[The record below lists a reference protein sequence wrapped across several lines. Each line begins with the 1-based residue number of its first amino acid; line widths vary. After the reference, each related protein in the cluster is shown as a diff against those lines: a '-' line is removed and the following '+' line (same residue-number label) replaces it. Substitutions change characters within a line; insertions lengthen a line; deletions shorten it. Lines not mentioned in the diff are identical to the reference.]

1 MSNYNVSELIP
12 SKKEWIDA
20 VLNDFD
26 SFLKDH
32 ADCERKASGMAMSLV
47 AKYPDR
53 KEILQDLIHT
63 GIEELEHFKLVYKI
77 METRGIGLNHKMTK
91 DLYVDA
97 LLKNINGDKTKGLR
111 DRLLIAAIV
120 ENRGFERF
128 KMISDHI
135 QDAELAKFYE
145 MIYISEEK
153 HGDMFLR
160 LAENYFS
167 KEEVEMRYNELV
179 EKETEVLNNLI
190 IAPALH

>member
-12 SKKEWIDA
+12 SKKEWIDV

-77 METRGIGLNHKMTK
+77 MENRGIGLNHKMTK

-97 LLKNINGDKTKGLR
+97 LRKNINGDKTKGLR
-111 DRLLIAAIV
+111 DRPIGI
-120 ENRGFERF
+120 
-128 KMISDHI
+128 K
-135 QDAELAKFYE
+135 
-145 MIYISEEK
+145 
-153 HGDMFLR
+153 
-160 LAENYFS
+160 
-167 KEEVEMRYNELV
+167 
-179 EKETEVLNNLI
+179 
-190 IAPALH
+190 

>member
-26 SFLKDH
+26 AFLKDH

-77 METRGIGLNHKMTK
+77 MENRGIGLNHKMTK

-97 LLKNINGDKTKGLR
+97 LLKNINGDKIKGLR

-128 KMISDHI
+128 KMISENI
-135 QDAELAKFYE
+135 QDEELAKFYE
-145 MIYISEEK
+145 MIYVSEAK

-167 KEEVEMRYNELV
+167 KEEVETRYNELV
-179 EKETEVLNNLI
+179 EKETEVLDNLT
-190 IAPALH
+190 IAAALH

>member
-12 SKKEWIDA
+12 SKKEWIDV

-77 METRGIGLNHKMTK
+77 MENRGIGLNHKMTK

-153 HGDMFLR
+153 NGDIFL
-160 LAENYFS
+160 
-167 KEEVEMRYNELV
+167 EVEMRYNELV